1 MVMIMMMM
9 MVIYH
14 VAPNASCFSVVHLG
28 RDKTEIL
35 NVYFAR
41 GWQEMWGEAVKH
53 LLMVN
58 LWESLEETTFVSG
71 PKGHG

>member
-1 MVMIMMMM
+1 MVMM

-14 VAPNASCFSVVHLG
+14 VAPNASCFSVVRLG

-41 GWQEMWGEAVKH
+41 GW
-53 LLMVN
+53 
-58 LWESLEETTFVSG
+58 
-71 PKGHG
+71 